1 MIRETEFFFE
11 PDKLKSAA
19 SKTRGKDKKK
29 ERQPK
34 PYKFNVLITSYDMIR
49 MDCTL
54 PPPPQC
60 RCLLDPSRPAAFDS
74 FLTCRTVTYL
84 QRPTWECLVVD
95 EAHRLKN
102 KNSVLFQSLSQ
113 FKTKHRVLLTG
124 TPLQN
129 NLSELFHLMQFIE
142 PERYPWPPH
151 LGRCNR
157 CGPHH
162 P

>member
-1 MIRETEFFFE
+1 M
-11 PDKLKSAA
+11 
-19 SKTRGKDKKK
+19 
-29 ERQPK
+29 
-34 PYKFNVLITSYDMIR
+34 
-49 MDCTL
+49 
-54 PPPPQC
+54 
-60 RCLLDPSRPAAFDS
+60 
-74 FLTCRTVTYL
+74 
-84 QRPTWECLVVD
+84 VD